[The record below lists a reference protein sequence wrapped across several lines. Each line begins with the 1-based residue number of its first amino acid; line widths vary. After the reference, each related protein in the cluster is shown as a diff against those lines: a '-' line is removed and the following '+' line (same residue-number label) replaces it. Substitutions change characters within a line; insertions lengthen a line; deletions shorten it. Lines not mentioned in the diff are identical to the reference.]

1 MDMRPR
7 KKDRH
12 LPSCV
17 YLRHGAY
24 WYVKAGKWTRLGVDL
39 ASALAEYA
47 RLRGHARGGMA
58 ALIEDALP
66 GILKGRAKSTRGQ
79 YRVAAKKL
87 QAMFEEFAPEHVQP
101 VNVYEMQDALADTP
115 NMANRCLTVLRMVC
129 VYGTRRQR
137 MTSNP
142 CNGIERLPEGK
153 RDRLVEH
160 GEFARIRAQAS
171 ARLAVMMDLAYLTGQ
186 RLMDVVTIH
195 RADLREDGIYFR
207 QAKTDAKLI
216 VRWSPELRAAV
227 ERAKAL
233 GGKVNALTLFH
244 TRRGTPPAYRTVYDE
259 WVRACAKAGIEDT
272 DMRDIR
278 AMAATNAKRQGRD
291 ATALLGH
298 ASAQMTERYLRDRET
313 PVVDGPVLDIV
324 QKDAAK

>member
-1 MDMRPR
+1 M
-7 KKDRH
+7 
-12 LPSCV
+12 
-17 YLRHGAY
+17 
-24 WYVKAGKWTRLGVDL
+24 T
-39 ASALAEYA
+39 
-47 RLRGHARGGMA
+47 

-66 GILKGRAKSTRGQ
+66 GILKGRAKSTQDQ

-87 QAMFEEFAPEHVQP
+87 QAIFVEFSPEHVQP
-101 VNVYEMQDALADTP
+101 HHVYEMQDALSDTP

-137 MTSNP
+137 MISNP
-142 CNGIERLPEGK
+142 CNGVERLPEAK
-153 RDRLVEH
+153 RDRLIEH
-160 GEFARIRAQAS
+160 NEFASIRAQAS
-171 ARLAVMMDLAYLTGQ
+171 ARLGVMMDLAYLTGQ

-195 RADLREDGIYFR
+195 RTDLREDGIYFR

-216 VRWSPELRAAV
+216 VRWTPELRAAV

-244 TRRGTPPAYRTVYDE
+244 TRRGTPPAYRTVHDE
-259 WVRACAKAGIEDT
+259 WARACQKAGIEDT

-298 ASAQMTERYLRDRET
+298 ASPQMTNRYLRGRDA